1 MRWVTVRPTFQ
12 LPTFGRADPVEPH
25 GCANTHEAAMVA
37 FAKSWPRNLAHV
49 SPWVFLLDR
58 LIGNF
63 LERVLVRAFVIL
75 LLPLF
80 FGYLLVAFL
89 AELAT
94 MLAVSR
100 LGVRGHRQYRDH
112 RSYHKSFHLDG
123 SLTARNAREANIRIV
138 ANPPPR
144 FSKSAIRARNT
155 PARAGRAFPE
165 NNVEGVY
172 AAFRQPKIQRAR
184 TLGVSIMTLHR
195 WRQAPPWPQSE
206 FVAIQEAGQ
215 PDRTRGGGDRIAE
228 LQLKNSRLRRVVTKT
243 S

>member
-89 AELAT
+89 TELAT

-112 RSYHKSFHLDG
+112 RSYHKGSHLDG
-123 SLTARNAREANIRIV
+123 SLTARTHGKLNSNCG
-138 ANPPPR
+138 
-144 FSKSAIRARNT
+144 KSATLIFKIDHRLEKQTCACRARIS
-155 PARAGRAFPE
+155 E
-165 NNVEGVY
+165 NNVERVY
-172 AAFRQPKIQRAR
+172 AALLQPKIQRVRFSHAR
-184 TLGVSIMTLHR
+184 CVDQSLG
-195 WRQAPPWPQSE
+195 
-206 FVAIQEAGQ
+206 
-215 PDRTRGGGDRIAE
+215 
-228 LQLKNSRLRRVVTKT
+228 
-243 S
+243 